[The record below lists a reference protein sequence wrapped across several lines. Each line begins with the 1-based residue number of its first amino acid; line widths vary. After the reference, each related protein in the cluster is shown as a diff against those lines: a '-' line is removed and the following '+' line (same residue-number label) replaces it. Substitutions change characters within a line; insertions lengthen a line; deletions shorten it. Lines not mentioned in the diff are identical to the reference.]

1 MNKVLFSLNFM
12 HCMERFATQIYRTQR
27 GAFTGT
33 SLARQITDASD
44 NEKTHVWKLRSRIKA
59 LQGRVYP
66 LGWLFQL
73 GGVVL
78 GFITRV
84 GGKRC
89 ILKADIFVEK
99 RAVKDYTGFLN
110 SVQFGADTVEI
121 LRGIIAD
128 EQIHI
133 SNWQKA
139 VKQKTY

>member
-1 MNKVLFSLNFM
+1 MKKVLFSLNFM

-33 SLARQITDASD
+33 PLAQQLTDASD
-44 NEKTHVWKLRSRIKA
+44 NEKTHVWKLHSRIKA
-59 LQGRVYP
+59 LKGRVYP

-73 GGVVL
+73 AGFVL
-78 GFITRV
+78 GVITRV
-84 GGKRC
+84 CGKRC

-110 SVQFGADTVEI
+110 SVHFGSDTVAI

-128 EQIHI
+128 EHIHI
-133 SNWQKA
+133 SNWQRATESKL
-139 VKQKTY
+139 Y